1 MIPAFNSTQTLT
13 IGPLTVRFNWLVFA
27 CVLLTAITF
36 IRLGFWQLSR
46 AEEKML
52 AQQEYAQ
59 RQQQNALS
67 VESISSSDLQ
77 AGGAVLSDLHVSLF
91 GEYLNE
97 QTILVQAQFFDGQI
111 GYEVVTP
118 FKLQSDPRLVLVS
131 RGWTTGILPSNTAP
145 STRPVAGTQ
154 TLTAQ
159 IHIPDSSDY
168 VISSTIDSSQWPLR
182 IRSMQVSVL
191 QALFDAPL
199 FPYVVRLTEG
209 QPGVLVRHWPVT
221 NVNINSNLSYALQW
235 FTFAVIVLIASLL
248 ASSNTITLLRDKP

>member
-1 MIPAFNSTQTLT
+1 MLTALTTSHTLA

-27 CVLLTAITF
+27 CIFVTAITF

-67 VESISSSDLQ
+67 IESISSSDLR
-77 AGGAVLSDLHVSLF
+77 AGGAELSDLHVALF

-97 QTILVQAQFFDGQI
+97 QTILVQAQFFGGQI

-131 RGWTTGILPSNTAP
+131 RGWTTGILPPNTAP
-145 STRPVAGTQ
+145 STRPVAGIQ

-159 IHIPDSSDY
+159 IYIPNASAY
-168 VISSTIDSSQWPLR
+168 VISSTIDGSQWPLR
-182 IRSMQVSVL
+182 IRSLQMSVL
-191 QALFDAPL
+191 QELFAAPL

-248 ASSNTITLLRDKP
+248 ASSNIITLLRDKP